1 MRSVHSASNFA
12 NVNNNGNANNNT
24 ATNSNGIRPR
34 LCYRERKALLIRRK
48 ERKSYL
54 ERVNANRGL
63 VTTSTP
69 TLGKK
74 MIEKAWEL
82 DNLYKAWLKVRQVS
96 HWKEQ
101 TERYEENLM
110 FNLTELQE
118 RLFTKSIT
126 LGKSR
131 KFIINE
137 RGKSRLI
144 HSYDL
149 DTRIAVRS
157 FIDNILLPLVAP
169 KLIYDNG
176 ASMTGKGLD
185 FYRNRIIAHLQKY
198 YRKYGNKGYILT
210 IDFQKYF
217 DNIDHVRLKA
227 MFSELLQDEECEE
240 FVNTLI
246 DLYRIDIS
254 CLSDEERAALAHSPF
269 DSVKFYLEHGESVSG
284 SPVFLERGVSIGGQ
298 LSQIAGIFYPYP
310 LDNYIKIVKGEK
322 FYAHYM
328 DDLYV
333 VHQSKEHLSE
343 LLENIKV
350 KCDEY
355 GIFLNEKKTQI
366 TPINRPF
373 TICKIQ
379 YLVKEDGDI
388 LRKPCKDTFVRE
400 RKALRKFKD
409 NIEKGLMTED
419 EAHNA
424 YLSWRGNMSR
434 FDCEKSIESMDR
446 YYRER
451 IGEVA

>member
-1 MRSVHSASNFA
+1 
-12 NVNNNGNANNNT
+12 
-24 ATNSNGIRPR
+24 
-34 LCYRERKALLIRRK
+34 
-48 ERKSYL
+48 
-54 ERVNANRGL
+54 
-63 VTTSTP
+63 
-69 TLGKK
+69 

-110 FNLTELQE
+110 FNLVELQG
-118 RLFTKSIT
+118 RLFSKTIT
-126 LGKSR
+126 LGKAR
-131 KFIINE
+131 KFIIKE

-157 FIDNILLPLVAP
+157 FIDNILLPLVTP

-176 ASMTGKGLD
+176 ASITGKGLD
-185 FYRNRIIAHLQKY
+185 FYRNRIIAHLEKY
-198 YRKYGNKGYILT
+198 YRQHGNKGYILT
-210 IDFQKYF
+210 IDFKKYF
-217 DNIDHVRLKA
+217 DNLDHRRLKA
-227 MFSELLQDEECEE
+227 MFSKLLQDEECEE

-246 DLYRIDIS
+246 DSYRVDIS
-254 CLSDEERAALAHSPF
+254 CLSDDEISALTHSPF
-269 DSVKFYLEHGESVSG
+269 DSVKFYLKHGDNVSD
-284 SPVFLERGVSIGGQ
+284 SPIFLDRGVSIGGQ

-333 VHQSKEHLSE
+333 VHQSKEHLKE
-343 LLENIKV
+343 LLEDIRV
-350 KCDEY
+350 KCNEY
-355 GIFLNEKKTQI
+355 GIFLNDKKTQI
-366 TPINRPF
+366 TPISRPF

-388 LRKPCKDTFVRE
+388 LRKPCKETFIRE
-400 RKALRKFKD
+400 RKAIRKFKG
-409 NIEKGLMTED
+409 NIEKGLITEG
-419 EAHNA
+419 EAYNA

-434 FDCEKSIESMDR
+434 FDCRKSIETMDR
-446 YYRER
+446 YYRNR
-451 IGEVA
+451 IGELA